1 MFKVRRE
8 AANVMNFVNKFQL
21 KNTTAQL
28 HIQQNQISKPQDAE
42 HHKEWV
48 SYRFANQGNL

>member
-21 KNTTAQL
+21 KNTIAQL

-42 HHKEWV
+42 HHKEWL
-48 SYRFANQGNL
+48 SYRFANRGNL